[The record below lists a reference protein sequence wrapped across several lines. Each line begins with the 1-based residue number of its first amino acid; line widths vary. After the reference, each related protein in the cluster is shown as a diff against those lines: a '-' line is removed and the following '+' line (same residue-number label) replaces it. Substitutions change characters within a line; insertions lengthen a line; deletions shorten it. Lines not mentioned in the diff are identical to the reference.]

1 MKINIVMYHYIKD
14 FRLKKNKGYKGL
26 SINKF
31 KDQINYLQKK
41 YEIIDIR
48 NLFIKSFLKKK
59 K

>member
-14 FRLKKNKGYKGL
+14 FSLKKNKGYKGL

-41 YEIIDIR
+41 YDIIDIR
-48 NLFIKSFLKKK
+48 NLFSKSFLKKK

>member
-1 MKINIVMYHYIKD
+1 MYHYIKD
-14 FRLKKNKGYKGL
+14 FSLKKNKGYKGL

-41 YEIIDIR
+41 YDIIDIR
-48 NLFIKSFLKKK
+48 NLFSKSFLKKK